1 MPTLVDVRTP
11 IPRDLPAGLVQGYAG
26 AVIEVAYSGV
36 SRGFYRDLLG
46 FADAGDAPEG
56 PRLRLG
62 TATLVLRERE
72 SPRVLPEGGAH
83 WAYRLPRAA
92 LAATLVR
99 LEAAGVAVERYR
111 EDRAAEEDAN
121 RYCADPDGN
130 RIQLVEGA
138 PAGIDHVGIETHD
151 MEWAEIYWTQV
162 LGARVEGR
170 VGWHMDDYER
180 AIAWAEGGD
189 ERAPGTRR
197 WDKRY
202 TTIEGQARLPRPN
215 VQTFV
220 TLAEGVT
227 VAIFLAT
234 EHHQEPPREQWR
246 GTPRIVFAATP
257 QGLAEI
263 GRLLREV
270 HVRCLAVSEFGG
282 PFVRADDTIF
292 ARDTGG
298 NFLEFG
304 IDTTV

>member
-11 IPRDLPAGLVQGYAG
+11 APRDVPASLARGFAG
-26 AVIEVAYSGV
+26 AVVEVVDAG
-36 SRGFYRDLLG
+36 RACAFYREVLG
-46 FADAGDAPEG
+46 FSDAGASAEG
-56 PRLRLG
+56 PRLRIG
-62 TATLVLRERE
+62 DATLVLHECDA
-72 SPRVLPEGGAH
+72 PRTLPETGAH
-83 WAYRLPRAA
+83 HAYRLPAAQLRAA
-92 LAATLVR
+92 LER
-99 LEAAGVAVERYR
+99 LAERGTDVHRYR
-111 EDRAAEEDAN
+111 EDRAAEERSN
-121 RYCADPDGN
+121 VYCADPDGN

-138 PAGIDHVGIETHD
+138 PAGIDHAGIETHD

-162 LGARVEGR
+162 LGGRVEGR

-180 AIAWAEGGD
+180 AIAWGAGQD

-234 EHHQEPPREQWR
+234 EHRQEPPRERWR
-246 GTPRIVFAATP
+246 GTPRLVFATSA
-257 QGLAEI
+257 QGLADIE
-263 GRLLREV
+263 RRLREV
-270 HVRCLAVSEFGG
+270 RLRCLASSDFGG
-282 PFVRADDTIF
+282 PFIRDDAAIF

-298 NFLEFG
+298 NFLEFRV
-304 IDTTV
+304 DTPS